1 MPTLK
6 LEPQLERR
14 LARLA
19 EKTNRS
25 PDELANQLL
34 AHGLDDVSDGLI
46 ALERLEKPQGW
57 YSLEDLEEG
66 RDLEG

>member
-1 MPTLK
+1 M
-6 LEPQLERR
+6 
-14 LARLA
+14 A

-25 PDELANQLL
+25 PGELANELL
-34 AHGLDDVSDGLI
+34 AQGLEDVSDGLI
-46 ALERLEKPQGW
+46 ALERLEKPEGW